1 MKVAEM
7 SVILPL
13 FGDHRA
19 GRSLP
24 AVCRAWLQQEVPCEV
39 VVAVAAGTAVP
50 PLGDDVDPDRVRI
63 VPAGSAPV
71 APGPLRNLAAAAS
84 RASLLYLGDADIVP
98 LGRDYVERAMAF
110 RGQVLIQPWMYRLVN
125 PDDLGDGP
133 APQPPGRG
141 QVCHVAVDRD
151 GCLAPV
157 GRERFTWLNPEIMV
171 VEPPA
176 GFGWRN
182 EDGTPW
188 RAFPFHWGGIL
199 VDRAT
204 FDAVGGYCTRYVG
217 WGCED
222 DDLIAKLEGRASVV
236 RAWRVARRLTCLHFE
251 HPRTHTAAS
260 IRTNQTMLA
269 QRLASGVDAMVEE
282 DRRIASRGAA
292 PFAGRVS

>member
-24 AVCRAWLQQEVPCEV
+24 TVCRAWLQQEVPCEV
-39 VVAVAAGTAVP
+39 VVAVAADTVVP
-50 PLGDDVDPDRVRI
+50 PLGDDVDPDQVRI
-63 VPAGSAPV
+63 VSAGTGPA

-84 RASLLYLGDADIVP
+84 RAPLLYLGDADIVP
-98 LGRDYVERAMAF
+98 LGRDYVERALAF

-125 PDDLGDGP
+125 PSDLRDGM
-133 APQPPGRG
+133 ALQPPGRG
-141 QVCHVAVDRD
+141 QVCHVSVDGD
-151 GCLAPV
+151 GRLTPV
-157 GRERFTWLNPEIMV
+157 GPERFTWLNPEIMV

-176 GFGWRN
+176 GFVWRN
-182 EDGTPW
+182 EDGTPCP
-188 RAFPFHWGGIL
+188 AFPFHWGGIL

-204 FDAVGGYCTRYVG
+204 FESVGGYCTRYVG

-236 RAWRVARRLTCLHFE
+236 RGWRVARRLTCLHFE

-260 IRTNQTMLA
+260 IQANQTMLVE
-269 QRLASGVDAMVEE
+269 RLVSGVEAMVEE
-282 DRRIASRGAA
+282 DRIASRVAA
-292 PFAGRVS
+292 PSAGRVS